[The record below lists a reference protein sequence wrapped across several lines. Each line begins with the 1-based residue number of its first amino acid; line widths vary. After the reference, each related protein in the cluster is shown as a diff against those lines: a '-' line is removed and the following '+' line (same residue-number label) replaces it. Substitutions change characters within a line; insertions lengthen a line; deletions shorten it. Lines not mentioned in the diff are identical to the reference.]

1 MQIVEARDTSATER
15 RPAGRLPGKAAA
27 LRPAEARFVRPA
39 AFDRLLPHWRG
50 LADRAF
56 VANPFMA
63 PEFIEPAAAHLA
75 ARDEL
80 LLAAIFRPHALS
92 EELIGLFAL
101 SQKQPR
107 GLALLRAPTASLW
120 THPLFPDGTP
130 LLSADPNDAKTA
142 VTAFLDAV
150 SAGGRHILM
159 FPAMPVASPVVEL
172 IAGAAAVRGLQ
183 PRLGETITH
192 TRGLDIMLSRPP
204 AASHVTIAREPAPVQ
219 AMLEQALALDAAR
232 SRLPGE
238 PAAALFDQRQ
248 LSFLRA
254 AARGFS
260 HTRQI
265 VMARFCDGQRKA
277 AAAALLAPGMAYMWR
292 LFGAAAHDPSVE
304 AALATA
310 ISTATERQVVAATT
324 EPVAGI
330 CMPPFRTATLSLAEG
345 RQRALNLWSI

>member
-1 MQIVEARDTSATER
+1 MQIVEARDTSAAER
-15 RPAGRLPGKAAA
+15 RPEGKTPGKAVAR
-27 LRPAEARFVRPA
+27 RPAETRFVRPA

-80 LLAAIFRPHALS
+80 LLAAVFRPHARS

-101 SQKQPR
+101 SQKPPR
-107 GLALLRAPTASLW
+107 GLALLRTPAVSLW

-130 LLSADPNDAKTA
+130 LLAEDPRDAKTA
-142 VTAFLDAV
+142 VTALLDAIA
-150 SAGGRHILM
+150 AGGRHILK

-172 IAGAAAVRGLQ
+172 IADAAAAHGLQ
-183 PRLGETITH
+183 PGLGETVTH

-204 AASHVTIAREPAPVQ
+204 AADHVSIAREPAPVQ
-219 AMLEQALALDAAR
+219 AMLEQALAFDAAR
-232 SRLPGE
+232 SRMPGE

-265 VMARFCDGQRKA
+265 VMARFDDGRRKA
-277 AAAALLAPGMAYMWR
+277 AAAALLAPGVAYVWR
-292 LFGAAAHDPSVE
+292 LFGAAAHDPTVE

-310 ISTATERQVVAATT
+310 ISSATERQVVAATA

-330 CMPPFRTATLSLAEG
+330 CMPPFRTATLTLAESP
-345 RQRALNLWSI
+345 QRALNMWSI